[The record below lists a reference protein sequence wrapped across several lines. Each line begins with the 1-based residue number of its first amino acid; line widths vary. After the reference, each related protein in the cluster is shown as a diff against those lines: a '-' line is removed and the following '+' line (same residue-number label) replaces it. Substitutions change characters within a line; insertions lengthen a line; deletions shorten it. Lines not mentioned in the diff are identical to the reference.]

1 MEKAAFGKCPES
13 LFQEERP
20 GNRGTEKADGR
31 TIQKDRAAEY
41 RAGVPKKKVQA
52 APEHVKKDLVEK
64 ESPVSVRRQCEILSL
79 NRTSLYYERIGLST
93 EDQAILDEMDRIY
106 LDFPVYGSR
115 RMSRELKRR
124 GFNVGRLRARTLMRI
139 LGVEVI
145 YPRKRLT
152 YPDKEHQI
160 YPYLLRDVAID
171 RPNVAWA
178 ADITYIRLKHG
189 FVYLTAVMDIFSRY
203 IVSWRISITLEPDF
217 CCEALKE
224 ALEQAKPEYFNTD
237 QGSQFTCGDFIKIL
251 KSNDIQISMD
261 GKGRVIDNIF
271 IERFW
276 RTLKY
281 EEVYTKAYDSV
292 WDCEK
297 SIKAFIDKYN
307 AQRLHQ
313 SLREYDTPLE
323 AYLQTKLA
331 VAC

>member
-20 GNRGTEKADGR
+20 GNLGTEKADGR
-31 TIQKDRAAEY
+31 TVQKDRAAEY
-41 RAGVPKKKVQA
+41 RAGVPKEKVQA

-64 ESPVSVRRQCEILSL
+64 ESPELSVRRQCEILSL
-79 NRTSLYYERIGLST
+79 NRSSLYYERIVLSA

-115 RMSRELKRR
+115 RISRELKRR
-124 GFNVGRLRARTLMRI
+124 GFNVGKLRARTLMRI
-139 LGVEVI
+139 LGVEAI

-160 YPYLLRDVAID
+160 CPYLLRDVAID
-171 RPNVAWA
+171 RPNLAWV

-189 FVYLTAVMDIFSRY
+189 FVYLMAVMDLFSRY
-203 IVSWRISITLEPDF
+203 IVSWRISNTLEPDF
-217 CCEALKE
+217 CCKALKE
-224 ALEQAKPEYFNTD
+224 ALEQGKTEYFNTD
-237 QGSQFTCGDFIKIL
+237 QGAQFTSRDFTSIL
-251 KSNDIQISMD
+251 KSEKIQISMD

-292 WDCEK
+292 WECKK
-297 SIKAFIDKYN
+297 SIGAFIDKYN

-313 SLREYDTPLE
+313 SL
-323 AYLQTKLA
+323 K
-331 VAC
+331 